1 MKRTVLITRPE
12 EDALPLAETLRARD
26 LRVLIEPMLRI
37 KPIRNVTIDLEGVQ
51 ALLFTSSNGVRAFAA
66 LNKNRDVPVFTTG
79 EASARVARNL
89 GFKVVEGADG
99 DVNGLVRLVRH
110 RVKPEGGALF
120 HGAGSVVAGD
130 LASQLTSQGYT
141 LRREVVYEAVQAD
154 ELSPPLVQKLEAG
167 EVDMVL
173 LFSPRT
179 VETFLSLMKASG
191 NLDALSTTTALCMSP
206 QVADAARNA
215 TWRNIDVAERPELN
229 AMLSLIDRT
238 TASLDGEP
246 EPSGTVGTLLPGAS
260 GSGSKPRETIDMGAP
275 INAPPPPPRRRGR
288 WVWVSAVIVAL
299 FVVLAGLAT
308 IPAWQSLFG
317 DAREDGS
324 VETTIAANDEPATQT
339 AEAEQPVA
347 DTGSTEAASATNATA
362 ESTEPAVPTATE
374 TDAATE
380 ATTAETTT
388 AEATQTQTA
397 ATDEPATEESASD
410 EPAAPE
416 AKPSIDETAQA
427 ATDSGEAETNGATAE
442 QTDATTDTATSG
454 ETGSTDTGASTD
466 ASPANDPRVDELQ
479 ARLAAIEQA
488 IAAAGGSASAGDA
501 DGAASSETLSAIEQ
515 RLATLEQSGTSSAAA
530 DELATLSERVTAI
543 EQLLIDFMTEVP
555 EQSLAD
561 VKTEVQRLIDENK
574 GLRDQL
580 ATLTARF
587 EQADSTA
594 FMLAVGRLGAALNE
608 GRPFEPELATLQT
621 LAGKDP
627 ALASA
632 KASLD
637 ALATYAPTGAP
648 SQIALAARFPDV
660 ARAIVQA
667 AQQEDAGA
675 TTQDAGWWDR
685 LMGRVSELVT
695 VRPVGEDVEGDSPAA
710 RVARAE
716 AHVASGDLAGAVGE
730 LEQLTGAAAEAA
742 SAWLTAAKARLVA
755 VPAFQALDAL
765 ALERLGT
772 GAGAA
777 DVGTGG

>member
-37 KPIRNVTIDLEGVQ
+37 KPIRDVTIDLNGVQ
-51 ALLFTSSNGVRAFAA
+51 ALLFSSSNGVRAFAA
-66 LNKNRDVPVFTTG
+66 LNKNRDLPVFTTG

-89 GFKVVEGADG
+89 GFKIVDGADG

-130 LASQLTSQGYT
+130 LAAQLTSLGYT

-154 ELSPPLVQKLEAG
+154 ELSPPLLQKLEAG
-167 EVDMVL
+167 EIDIVL

-179 VETFLSLMKASG
+179 VETFLSLMKTSG
-191 NLDALSTTTALCMSP
+191 KLDALSHTTALCMSR
-206 QVADAARNA
+206 QVADAARQA
-215 TWRNIDVAERPELN
+215 TWRDVDVAERPELN
-229 AMLSLIDRT
+229 AMLSLIERT

-246 EPSGTVGTLLPGAS
+246 EIPGTITTLLPGVS
-260 GSGSKPRETIDMGAP
+260 GSGSKPREAIDMGAP

-288 WVWVSAVIVAL
+288 WVWISAAVVAL

-308 IPAWQSLFG
+308 MPAWRSLLG
-317 DAREDGS
+317 DGRDGGG
-324 VETTIAANDEPATQT
+324 VETTITSTDEPATQT
-339 AEAEQPVA
+339 AEAEQPA
-347 DTGSTEAASATNATA
+347 AATGSTETTSEPSATTNGTEPTVPTVTDTAATA
-362 ESTEPAVPTATE
+362 TATATE
-374 TDAATE
+374 T
-380 ATTAETTT
+380 AETP
-388 AEATQTQTA
+388 TA
-397 ATDEPATEESASD
+397 ASDEPASD

-416 AKPSIDETAQA
+416 AKPAMDEAAQT
-427 ATDSGEAETNGATAE
+427 ATDSGEAETSGATTE
-442 QTDATTDTATSG
+442 QADATTDTAASG
-454 ETGSTDTGASTD
+454 ETGSTDAAATDQSAGA
-466 ASPANDPRVDELQ
+466 ASGNDPRVDELQ
-479 ARLAAIEQA
+479 ARLSAIEDA
-488 IAAAGGSASAGDA
+488 IKNAGGDV
-501 DGAASSETLSAIEQ
+501 GAASTESLSAIEQ
-515 RLATLEQSGTSSAAA
+515 RLATLEQTGTSSAAA
-530 DELATLSERVTAI
+530 DELATLSDRVTAI

-555 EQSLAD
+555 AESLAD
-561 VKTEVQRLIDENK
+561 VKAEVQRLIDENK

-580 ATLTARF
+580 ATLTSRF

-608 GRPFEPELATLQT
+608 GRPFGPELATLQT

-627 ALASA
+627 ALAAA
-632 KASLD
+632 KDPLAV
-637 ALATYAPTGAP
+637 LATYAPTGAP
-648 SQIALAARFPDV
+648 SQIALAGRFPEV
-660 ARAIVQA
+660 ARVIVQA
-667 AQQEDAGA
+667 AQQEDSGA
-675 TTQDAGWWDR
+675 ATENAGWWDR

-710 RVARAE
+710 HVARAE
-716 AHVASGDLAGAVGE
+716 AHIGSGDLVGAVDE
-730 LEQLTGAAAEAA
+730 LDQLTGAPAEAA
-742 SAWLTAAKARLVA
+742 APWLTAAKARLAV

>member
-37 KPIRNVTIDLEGVQ
+37 KPIRDVKIDLNGVQ
-51 ALLFTSSNGVRAFAA
+51 ALLFSSSNGVRAFAA
-66 LNKNRDVPVFTTG
+66 LNKNRDLPAFTTG

-89 GFKVVEGADG
+89 GFKTVDGADG

-110 RVKPEGGALF
+110 RVKPDGGALF

-130 LASQLTSQGYT
+130 LASQLTALGYT

-154 ELSPPLVQKLEAG
+154 ELSPPLLQKFDAG
-167 EVDMVL
+167 EIDMVL

-179 VETFLSLMKASG
+179 VETFLGLMKAG
-191 NLDALSTTTALCMSP
+191 GKLDTLSAATALCMSR

-215 TWRNIDVAERPELN
+215 TWRNVEVAERPELN

-238 TASLDGEP
+238 IASLDGEP
-246 EPSGTVGTLLPGAS
+246 EIPGTVTTLLPGAPS
-260 GSGSKPRETIDMGAP
+260 SVSKPRETIDMGAP

-288 WVWVSAVIVAL
+288 WVWISAAIVAL

-308 IPAWQSLFG
+308 MPAWRSLLG
-317 DAREDGS
+317 DGRDGGG
-324 VETTIAANDEPATQT
+324 VETTIAPADEPATQT

-347 DTGSTEAASATNATA
+347 DAASTEAATDTATTT
-362 ESTEPAVPTATE
+362 ESTEPTVPE
-374 TDAATE
+374 TTDTATE
-380 ATTAETTT
+380 ATTETEAATTEPAETQTSATEQQATEEPTPEPKPVVDVAEATTTDAAEAEASGTT
-388 AEATQTQTA
+388 AE
-397 ATDEPATEESASD
+397 
-410 EPAAPE
+410 
-416 AKPSIDETAQA
+416 QA
-427 ATDSGEAETNGATAE
+427 
-442 QTDATTDTATSG
+442 DATTGEASSETGNADTAADQPA
-454 ETGSTDTGASTD
+454 DTAPS
-466 ASPANDPRVDELQ
+466 NDPRVDDLQ
-479 ARLAAIEQA
+479 ARLAAIEDA
-488 IAAAGGSASAGDA
+488 IKNAGGDV
-501 DGAASSETLSAIEQ
+501 GAVSTESLSAIEQ
-515 RLATLEQSGTSSAAA
+515 RLATLEQTGTSSAAA
-530 DELATLSERVTAI
+530 DELATLEQRVTAI

-555 EQSLAD
+555 AESLAD
-561 VKTEVQRLIDENK
+561 VKAEVQRLIDENK

-621 LAGKDP
+621 LASKDP

-637 ALATYAPTGAP
+637 ALTTYAPTGAP
-648 SQIALAARFPDV
+648 SQIALAARFPEV
-660 ARAIVQA
+660 ALAIVQA
-667 AQQEDAGA
+667 AQQEGTGAATEDAS
-675 TTQDAGWWDR
+675 WWDR

-695 VRPVGEDVEGDSPAA
+695 VRPVGEDVEGDDPAA

-716 AHVASGDLAGAVGE
+716 AHIASGDIASAVAE
-730 LEQLTGAAAEAA
+730 LEQLTGAPAEAA
-742 SAWLTAAKARLVA
+742 SAWLTAAKARLAV

-772 GAGAA
+772 GAGAGDA
-777 DVGTGG
+777 GTGG

>member
-37 KPIRNVTIDLEGVQ
+37 KPIRDVTIDLNGVQ
-51 ALLFTSSNGVRAFAA
+51 ALLFSSSNGVRAFAA
-66 LNKNRDVPVFTTG
+66 LNKNRDLPAFTTG

-130 LASQLTSQGYT
+130 LAAQLTSLGYT

-179 VETFLSLMKASG
+179 VETFLNLLKAG
-191 NLDALSTTTALCMSP
+191 GKLDTLSHSTALCMSR
-206 QVADAARNA
+206 QVADAARQA
-215 TWRNIDVAERPELN
+215 IWRDIDVAERPELN
-229 AMLSLIDRT
+229 AMLSLIERT

-246 EPSGTVGTLLPGAS
+246 EIPGTVTTLLPGAA
-260 GSGSKPRETIDMGAP
+260 GSASKPRETIDMGAP

-288 WVWVSAVIVAL
+288 WVWVSAAIIAL

-308 IPAWQSLFG
+308 MPAWRSLLG
-317 DAREDGS
+317 DGREGGG
-324 VETTIAANDEPATQT
+324 VETTIASTDEPATQT

-347 DTGSTEAASATNATA
+347 DTGSTETAGDSEATA
-362 ESTEPAVPTATE
+362 DSAEPAVPAASETETTATE
-374 TDAATE
+374 AAETPTAATE
-380 ATTAETTT
+380 
-388 AEATQTQTA
+388 
-397 ATDEPATEESASD
+397 EPATEESASEESAPD

-416 AKPSIDETAQA
+416 AKPAIDETAQT
-427 ATDSGEAETNGATAE
+427 ATDSGEAETSGATTELA
-442 QTDATTDTATSG
+442 DVTTDTATGSD
-454 ETGSTDTGASTD
+454 TGSTAAVATDQPAAASAD
-466 ASPANDPRVDELQ
+466 DPRVDDLQ
-479 ARLAAIEQA
+479 ARLSAIEEA
-488 IAAAGGSASAGDA
+488 IAAAGSGAGTGDT
-501 DGAASSETLSAIEQ
+501 GAAASPEALGAIEQ
-515 RLATLEQSGTSSAAA
+515 RLATLEQTGTSSAAA

-594 FMLAVGRLGAALNE
+594 FMLAVGRLGAAINE

-621 LAGKDP
+621 LAAKDP
-627 ALASA
+627 ALAPA
-632 KASLD
+632 KASLE

-648 SQIALAARFPDV
+648 SQIALAARFPEV

-675 TTQDAGWWDR
+675 ATEDAGWWDR
-685 LMGRVSELVT
+685 IMGRVSELVT

-710 RVARAE
+710 HVARAE
-716 AHVASGDLAGAVGE
+716 ARIASGDLAGAVGE
-730 LEQLTGAAAEAA
+730 LDRLTGAPAEAA
-742 SAWLTAAKARLVA
+742 AAWLTAAKARLIV